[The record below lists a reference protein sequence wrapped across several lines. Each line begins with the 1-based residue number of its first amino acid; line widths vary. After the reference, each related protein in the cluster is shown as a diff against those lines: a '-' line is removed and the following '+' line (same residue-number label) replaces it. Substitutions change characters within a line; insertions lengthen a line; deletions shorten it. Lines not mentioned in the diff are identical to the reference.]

1 MNTPSPWKRAV
12 TRHIYTPIKQDET
25 REYSSDSSADG
36 VAKCKIEDLILSVR
50 EIDNHKLIILVSNSR
65 PETHLGKKQGDHV
78 SAFISF
84 IEMLVTASEDKS
96 AKDVAIYFADVA
108 KSVLPEKTDVFDAI
122 SLKFQEKASLR
133 YSRLERKAL
142 TRQLRGESQDVIM
155 IKKLKTSLKDAER
168 SMIKDL
174 IQEMGEAFLKQ
185 LNTEKT
191 IAFKKSGNTDR
202 AEGPA
207 VKKAV
212 HALKAINQLEKI
224 TKDENVPDIIL
235 EFFYHDYIK
244 VGAKY
249 KDGINAVAG
258 ANGVNRAINSWNN
271 TSASKKYILEGL
283 HQNTKPE
290 KIAGFFGDLFDFD
303 CDKHQESD
311 LELLYEVTARHL
323 VIMFHAFDSLQKYND
338 ESINNIIDIFLQK
351 EVLERSLWNEHE
363 AELNIES
370 LNVGIKKYSELGDGV
385 FRMKRREQLI
395 NRDFQLNQRG
405 IEL

>member
-1 MNTPSPWKRAV
+1 MRTITNNT
-12 TRHIYTPIKQDET
+12 
-25 REYSSDSSADG
+25 
-36 VAKCKIEDLILSVR
+36 
-50 EIDNHKLIILVSNSR
+50 LIILVSNSR

-108 KSVLPEKTDVFDAI
+108 KSVLPEKSDVFDAI

-133 YSRLERKAL
+133 YSRSERKAL
-142 TRQLRGESQDVIM
+142 TRQLRERFEDDFM
-155 IKKLKTSLKDAER
+155 IKKLQTSLKDAER
-168 SMIKDL
+168 GMIADL

-191 IAFKKSGNTDR
+191 IAFKKRGDTDR
-202 AEGPA
+202 AEGSR

-224 TKDENVPDIIL
+224 TKEENVHDIVL

-258 ANGVNRAINSWNN
+258 ANRVNKAIHNWNN
-271 TSASKKYILEGL
+271 TSASKKHILDVL
-283 HQNTKPE
+283 HQNNKPE
-290 KIAGFFGDLFDFD
+290 KIAGFFGDLFDF
-303 CDKHQESD
+303 CYDKHQESD
-311 LELLYEVTARHL
+311 IELLYEVTARHL
-323 VIMFHAFDSLQKYND
+323 VIMFRAFDSLQHYENGLR
-338 ESINNIIDIFLQK
+338 SQIIDTFLQK
-351 EVLERSLWNEHE
+351 EVLEKSRWNEHE
-363 AELNIES
+363 AVIDLES
-370 LNVGIKKYSELGDGV
+370 LKLGIGKYSELQNGG
-385 FRMKRREQLI
+385 FRMKRIEPLVHASH
-395 NRDFQLNQRG
+395 QLNQRG
-405 IEL
+405 I